1 MKKLQVPALRMAPS
15 RKPLQLAALAA
26 FALAAATAR
35 AQILAVPDRAS
46 LGANDIL
53 DWASVGGNGTS
64 LNSPLAATSTGGLG
78 VTVTTQSGNANALAR
93 LTQSVDWLGDFSPGD
108 EVLYSVE
115 SGPMTF
121 TLASPIAGAGL
132 NVQASYFGP
141 YTAKIEA
148 FAGGSSLGSF
158 TVNGNSSSAS
168 DGSAAFLGF
177 RSSSANVTSFTV
189 SLTAAVD
196 GTTDLFAV
204 NAASF
209 VTAVPEPSTYA
220 AFAALG
226 LVGFGIWRKN
236 RN

>member
-1 MKKLQVPALRMAPS
+1 MKELQVLALLKAPS
-15 RKPLQLAALAA
+15 RKPLRLAALAA

-46 LGANDIL
+46 LGANDTL
-53 DWASVGGNGTS
+53 DWASVGGQYS
-64 LNSPLAATSTGGLG
+64 DFDSPLAATSTGGLG
-78 VTVTTQSGNANALAR
+78 VTVTTELGTSPALIRLNQSSG
-93 LTQSVDWLGDFSPGD
+93 WLGNFSPGD
-108 EVLYSVE
+108 KLLVSVG
-115 SGPMTF
+115 GPMTF
-121 TLASPIAGAGL
+121 TLASPITGAGL
-132 NVQASYFGP
+132 NVQADAYGAF
-141 YTAKIEA
+141 TAKIEA

-158 TVNGNSSSAS
+158 TVNGFSSNAA
-168 DGSAAFLGF
+168 DGSAPFLGF

-189 SLTAAVD
+189 SMTASLGDPNA
-196 GTTDLFAV
+196 FAV

-226 LVGFGIWRKN
+226 LVGFGIWRKI